1 MIDVYNRLNSPEKM
15 KNSAVT
21 QLMND
26 DVVKELNDKVDV
38 IRNKIISLE

>member
-1 MIDVYNRLNSPEKM
+1 M